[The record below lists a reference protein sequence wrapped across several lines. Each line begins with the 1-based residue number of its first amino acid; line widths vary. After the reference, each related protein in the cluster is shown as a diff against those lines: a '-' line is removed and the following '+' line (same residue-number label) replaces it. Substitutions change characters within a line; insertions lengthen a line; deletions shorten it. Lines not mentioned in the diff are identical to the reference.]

1 MVGQTGSSQLHGGRH
16 NCCCEQKTDIVQIVH
31 FETFVFRFRPV
42 VQEEIPFKDT
52 TYPELWWPLC
62 SAEQTICAILL
73 EHIIGPV
80 VQEMRFKDISYQRL

>member
-1 MVGQTGSSQLHGGRH
+1 M
-16 NCCCEQKTDIVQIVH
+16 
-31 FETFVFRFRPV
+31 FRFGPV
-42 VQEEIPFKDT
+42 VQKEIPVIEI

-80 VQEMRFKDISYQRL
+80 VQEMRFKDISYLRL